1 MIRILLVSGASLVAL
16 FASSCCC
23 TSEAKAPKLRKLPQF
38 QELPAAAPQHEIIP
52 TK

>member
-16 FASSCCC
+16 LSASCCC
-23 TSEAKAPKLRKLPQF
+23 TSQPKAPKLRPVPHF
-38 QELPAAAPQHEIIP
+38 QELPAAPQQEVIP